1 MVNDIGGDKKQQRYI
16 SKKMI
21 NIAIRATY
29 YIFCFRKRDW
39 DSPDLMQF
47 RIFFGGGRGAFVFV
61 LFLFFFSFS

>member
-1 MVNDIGGDKKQQRYI
+1 MMNDIGSDKKQQRYI

-39 DSPDLMQF
+39 DSPINLE
-47 RIFFGGGRGAFVFV
+47 FFGGEGRGAFVFV
-61 LFLFFFSFS
+61 LFLFLFSFS

>member
-1 MVNDIGGDKKQQRYI
+1 MMNDIGSDKKQQRYI

-47 RIFFGGGRGAFVFV
+47 RIFGGEGRGAFVFV